1 MIKIKET
8 VKSGMVILIMMVLAT
23 KSYAEI
29 DSEDIDIAIYPIL
42 TKKQGLWYP
51 GKIESKDF
59 YIINN
64 KEDNISIDK
73 LYMQLELCKNLR
85 TNEILDIEREKFKE
99 VAEHS
104 TVKMTY
110 KDKLI
115 FESKLN
121 ELTHEKGIVLSEEIY
136 IKSNDKEL
144 LNMTIEMTEEMSEQ
158 MDNNSQDL
166 ENIFSIGVS
175 YKVDTD
181 IDTDTDTDT
190 DIDIDID
197 TDVEE
202 STDGEN
208 GGSGENNFDK
218 LPQTGGLVNSISL
231 LVLGIITVGI
241 GMILNKKTSNNEGGK
256 HDE

>member
-1 MIKIKET
+1 MIKSKEII
-8 VKSGMVILIMMVLAT
+8 KSGMVILIMVVLAT

-29 DSEDIDIAIYPIL
+29 NSEDIDIAIYPIL
-42 TKKQGLWYP
+42 TKKQELWYP

-73 LYMQLELCKNLR
+73 LYMQLELCRNLR
-85 TNEILDIEREKFKE
+85 TNEILDIEHDKFKE

-104 TVKMTY
+104 IVKMTY

-115 FESKLN
+115 FESELK

-144 LNMTIEMTEEMSEQ
+144 LNMTIEMTEEM
-158 MDNNSQDL
+158 DNNSQDL
-166 ENIFSIGVS
+166 ENIFNIGVS

-181 IDTDTDTDT
+181 T
-190 DIDIDID
+190 DIDID
-197 TDVEE
+197 TDVGE
-202 STDGEN
+202 STDVEN
-208 GGSGENNFDK
+208 SGRGENNFDK
-218 LPQTGGLVNSISL
+218 LPQTGGLVNSVSL

>member
-1 MIKIKET
+1 MIKSKEII
-8 VKSGMVILIMMVLAT
+8 KSGMVILIMVVLAT

-29 DSEDIDIAIYPIL
+29 NSEDIDIAIYPIL

-73 LYMQLELCKNLR
+73 LYMQLELCRNLR
-85 TNEILDIEREKFKE
+85 TNEILDIEHDKFKE

-104 TVKMTY
+104 IVKMTY

-115 FESKLN
+115 FESELN

-144 LNMTIEMTEEMSEQ
+144 LNMTIEMTEEMAEQ

-166 ENIFSIGVS
+166 ENIFNIGVS
-175 YKVDTD
+175 YKVDTN
-181 IDTDTDTDT
+181 TDVDT
-190 DIDIDID
+190 DINTDID
-197 TDVEE
+197 VGE

-218 LPQTGGLVNSISL
+218 LPQTGGLANSVSL
-231 LVLGIITVGI
+231 LVLGTIAVGI
-241 GMILNKKTSNNEGGK
+241 GMILNKKTSNNERGK
-256 HDE
+256 HNE

>member
-1 MIKIKET
+1 MIKSKET
-8 VKSGMVILIMMVLAT
+8 VKSGMVILIMMTLAT

-29 DSEDIDIAIYPIL
+29 DSEDIVIYPIL
-42 TKKQGLWYP
+42 TKKQELWYP

-73 LYMQLELCKNLR
+73 LYMQLELCRNLR
-85 TNEILDIEREKFKE
+85 TNEILDIEHDKFKE

-104 TVKMTY
+104 IVKMTY

-115 FESKLN
+115 FESELK

-144 LNMTIEMTEEMSEQ
+144 LNMTIEMTEEM
-158 MDNNSQDL
+158 DNNSQDL
-166 ENIFSIGVS
+166 ENIFNIGVS
-175 YKVDTD
+175 YKVDTN
-181 IDTDTDTDT
+181 TDVDT
-190 DIDIDID
+190 DINTDINTDID
-197 TDVEE
+197 VGE

-218 LPQTGGLVNSISL
+218 LPQTGGLVNSVSL

-256 HDE
+256 QDE

>member
-8 VKSGMVILIMMVLAT
+8 VKSGMVILIMMTLAT

-29 DSEDIDIAIYPIL
+29 DSEDIVIYPIL
-42 TKKQGLWYP
+42 TKKQELWYP

-64 KEDNISIDK
+64 KEDNIIIDK
-73 LYMQLELCKNLR
+73 LYMQLDSSKCLR
-85 TNEILDIEREKFKE
+85 KNEILDIKREKYLE
-99 VAEHS
+99 ISEHS
-104 TVKMTY
+104 TVKITY
-110 KDKLI
+110 KDKLVL
-115 FESKLN
+115 ESELN
-121 ELTHEKGIVLSEEIY
+121 ELIHEKGFVLSEEIS
-136 IKSNDKEL
+136 IKPNEKEL
-144 LNMTIEMTEEMSEQ
+144 LSMTIEMTEEMAEQ
-158 MDNNSQDL
+158 MDNNSQAI
-166 ENIFSIGVS
+166 ENIINIGVS

-181 IDTDTDTDT
+181 IG
-190 DIDIDID
+190 IGES
-197 TDVEE
+197 TDVE
-202 STDGEN
+202 T
-208 GGSGENNFDK
+208 GGIEENNFIK

>member
-1 MIKIKET
+1 MIKSKEII
-8 VKSGMVILIMMVLAT
+8 KSGMVILIMMVLAT

-29 DSEDIDIAIYPIL
+29 NSEDIDIAIYPIL
-42 TKKQGLWYP
+42 TKKQELWYP

-73 LYMQLELCKNLR
+73 LYMQLELCRNLR
-85 TNEILDIEREKFKE
+85 TNEILDIEHDKFKE

-104 TVKMTY
+104 IVKMTY

-115 FESKLN
+115 FESELK

-144 LNMTIEMTEEMSEQ
+144 LNMTIEMTEEMAEQ

-166 ENIFSIGVS
+166 ENIFNIGVS
-175 YKVDTD
+175 YKVDTN
-181 IDTDTDTDT
+181 TDVDT
-190 DIDIDID
+190 DINTDINTDID
-197 TDVEE
+197 VGE

-218 LPQTGGLVNSISL
+218 LPQTGGLVNSVSL

-256 HDE
+256 QEE